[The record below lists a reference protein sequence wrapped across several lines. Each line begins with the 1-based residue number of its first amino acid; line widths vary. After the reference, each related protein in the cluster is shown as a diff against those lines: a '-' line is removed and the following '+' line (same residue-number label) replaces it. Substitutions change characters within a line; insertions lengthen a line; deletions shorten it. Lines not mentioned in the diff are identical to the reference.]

1 MEENDNGI
9 KKFRKDLTE
18 DGFER
23 RERHNLSMD
32 ILLQKFAEYLKFKL
46 KANEYQLHGLHHRFL
61 F

>member
-1 MEENDNGI
+1 MEENDIGI

-32 ILLQKFAEYLKFKL
+32 ILLQ
-46 KANEYQLHGLHHRFL
+46 NSQNISSSN
-61 F
+61 